1 MRMVWEVCNNNTF
14 LIRKDMSNSQP
25 FQDRLEAYRQQGNH
39 VSPWTIGK
47 VGHYA
52 GFHCSWCYDPEGIRT
67 KLLSAHVDDKPR
79 WGDYPEKTDL
89 NYIQNLISKG
99 EWFDGTRPFLLADWE
114 KEEQYAPQY
123 ILEHAD
129 SYKNLLYPPFAMN
142 NV

>member
-1 MRMVWEVCNNNTF
+1 MRMVWEVCHNNTF
-14 LIRKDMSNSQP
+14 LIRKDMSHSQP

-47 VGHYA
+47 IGHYA

-89 NYIQNLISKG
+89 NYIRNLINKG
-99 EWFDGTRPFLLADWE
+99 EWFDGTHPFLLADWE
-114 KEEQYAPQY
+114 KEEQYAPRY